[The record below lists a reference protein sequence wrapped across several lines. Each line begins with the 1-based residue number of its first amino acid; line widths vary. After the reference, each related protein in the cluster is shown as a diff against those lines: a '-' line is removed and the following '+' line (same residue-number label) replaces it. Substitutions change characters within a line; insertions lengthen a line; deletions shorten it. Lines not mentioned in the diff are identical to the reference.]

1 MAADGTQGG
10 AGGEQAPIRAFDLP
24 VAFSLL
30 TRLPIPLDHARA
42 AERMAAAVWAYPL
55 VGAALGAVVAFVLI
69 GLIAV
74 GVPAPLSALIATA
87 AGVLATGAMHED
99 GLADCADGIGG
110 GWNRERRLEI
120 MKDSAT
126 GAYGGLALI
135 FAVLARVAALSVLAT
150 YSPAT
155 VLAVLAVAGAASRA
169 PLGAI
174 MRWLPNARAAL
185 GAEQAGLS
193 ASVGRPPA
201 ASAGLALG
209 LGVVVAGALF
219 GWQGLA
225 LAFAAFLAAGA
236 MAWIAWRK
244 LGGQTGDVLGAAQV
258 LAEIAALTA
267 VFIVV

>member
-10 AGGEQAPIRAFDLP
+10 GQGEQAPVKAVDLL
-24 VAFSLL
+24 VAPALL
-30 TRLPIPLDHARA
+30 TRLPIPLNPARA
-42 AERMAAAVWAYPL
+42 SGRMAPAVWVYPL
-55 VGAALGAVVAFVLI
+55 VGAVLGAGVAAVSL
-69 GLIAV
+69 GLVAV
-74 GVPAPLSALIATA
+74 GAPVPLAAVIAIA

-110 GWNRERRLEI
+110 GWSRERRLEI

-126 GAYGGLALI
+126 GAYGALALI
-135 FAVLARVAALSVLAT
+135 FAVLARVAALSMLIAYAT
-150 YSPAT
+150 PT
-155 VLAVLAVAGAASRA
+155 VFAALMVAGAASRA
-169 PLGAI
+169 PLGAM
-174 MRWLPNARAAL
+174 MRWLPNARAAQ

-209 LGVVVAGALF
+209 LGLVIAAAFF
-219 GWQGLA
+219 GWLGLVAA
-225 LAFAAFLAAGA
+225 LAAFLAAGA

-258 LAEIAALTA
+258 LAEVAALTA
-267 VFIVV
+267 VFIAG